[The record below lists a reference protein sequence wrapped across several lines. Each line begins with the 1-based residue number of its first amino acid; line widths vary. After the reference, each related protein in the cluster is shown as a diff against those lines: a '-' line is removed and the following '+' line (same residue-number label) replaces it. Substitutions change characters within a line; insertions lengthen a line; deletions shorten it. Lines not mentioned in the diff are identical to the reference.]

1 MADKYDVIF
10 LKYKEYIE
18 SNSKYSAKVIKYNKK
33 SSTYFPIISF
43 YQSDNEELNRST
55 YSIDNFEKY
64 YFTINIYT
72 KNKQESGALIPQEV
86 IDEEL
91 EKLTLDFF
99 NKLNFKKTLNQPT
112 QNIDDSILRRTIRY
126 QCEIDNRNNIIR
138 R

>member
-10 LKYKEYIE
+10 LRYKEYIE
-18 SNSKYSAKVIKYNKK
+18 NNSQYGAKVVKYNKK
-33 SSTYFPIISF
+33 SSTYFPIIIF
-43 YQSDNEELNRST
+43 YQSNNEELNRST